1 MSEEVRLNAYFE
13 RIGFAGSIAPTAETL
28 AALHALQPAAIP
40 FENLD
45 GLLGRPVLLDQ
56 ASLDRKLLGGRRGGY
71 CFELNMLFLRVL
83 RELGFESRGHLA
95 RVLSGGSGGARS
107 RPDHM
112 LVTVD
117 VDGTNYLA
125 DVGFSGPLQTAPLRL
140 RPGEQEALLG
150 TYRLSGEGPAMLL
163 EFRRH
168 GGEWRRLYEF
178 SLEEVDAG
186 SCAAAS
192 DELNAD
198 PQWFLRRNLLVERT
212 NPRGRW
218 QLFNGRLR
226 TDTAE
231 AGEAREIGS
240 VAGLREVLAE
250 TFGVDLA
257 GLDGLDETLAA
268 ILDRT
273 DAD

>member
-1 MSEEVRLNAYFE
+1 MSKR
-13 RIGFAGSIAPTAETL
+13 
-28 AALHALQPAAIP
+28 
-40 FENLD
+40 
-45 GLLGRPVLLDQ
+45 
-56 ASLDRKLLGGRRGGY
+56 RRGGSTPRERIRDV
-71 CFELNMLFLRVL
+71 FVPRPFAGLVDETEWIAL
-83 RELGFESRGHLA
+83 RELVPA
-95 RVLSGGSGGARS
+95 A
-107 RPDHM
+107 
-112 LVTVD
+112 
-117 VDGTNYLA
+117 
-125 DVGFSGPLQTAPLRL
+125 TAPLRL